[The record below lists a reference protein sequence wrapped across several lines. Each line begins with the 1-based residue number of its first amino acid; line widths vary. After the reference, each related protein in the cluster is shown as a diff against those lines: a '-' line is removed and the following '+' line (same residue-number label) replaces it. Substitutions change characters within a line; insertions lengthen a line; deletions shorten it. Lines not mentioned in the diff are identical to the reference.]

1 MRLTPPQLSSSMQLC
16 KSIVAASL
24 CSFSLLTS
32 PPALALPPTL
42 DDAIVEASDATYPIL
57 RGLEPQAFRS
67 WTERLGKLVVDIQP
81 DKLGLSI
88 ELAIDVFNSVP
99 PEKVAA
105 FNGVIKDA
113 FADLK
118 TESCTLVPL
127 PSRNAADGFRTVAV
141 RSVDKAKLSTF
152 SETWT
157 PSINALP
164 KTNDAICLPTKS
176 SLRELAMA
184 QAEIGRSFDYQSTRR
199 FFEYTVPLLKSEIR
213 LTDEVL
219 ALAAG
224 AKAQVDDLDATRQE
238 KLNFQQAGK
247 KLESAAKREK
257 EKVAMARYKADVA
270 AQAAAKKVAAAASK

>member
-1 MRLTPPQLSSSMQLC
+1 
-16 KSIVAASL
+16 
-24 CSFSLLTS
+24 
-32 PPALALPPTL
+32 
-42 DDAIVEASDATYPIL
+42 
-57 RGLEPQAFRS
+57 
-67 WTERLGKLVVDIQP
+67 
-81 DKLGLSI
+81 
-88 ELAIDVFNSVP
+88 
-99 PEKVAA
+99 
-105 FNGVIKDA
+105 
-113 FADLK
+113 
-118 TESCTLVPL
+118 
-127 PSRNAADGFRTVAV
+127 
-141 RSVDKAKLSTF
+141 
-152 SETWT
+152 
-157 PSINALP
+157 
-164 KTNDAICLPTKS
+164 
-176 SLRELAMA
+176 MA